1 MMRDQQMAEVVK
13 SEWFGR
19 EISVLLTNGKRVSGE
34 LTQVSPNFIVLD
46 REGGEV
52 QVMKNAVILI
62 QEK

>member
-1 MMRDQQMAEVVK
+1 MRNQQTADVVK

-34 LTQVSPNFIVLD
+34 LTAVSPNYIVLD
-46 REGGEV
+46 REKGEV
-52 QVMKNAVILI
+52 QVMKHAVILI

>member
-1 MMRDQQMAEVVK
+1 MRNQQMADVVK

-34 LTQVSPNFIVLD
+34 LTEVSPNYIVLD
-46 REGGEV
+46 RENGEV
-52 QVMKNAVILI
+52 QVMKHAVILI